1 MASSLLVT
9 RVSISFLLVTISVV
23 IESICSWI
31 LVCSLP
37 VTILTCCFNSCF
49 WEIRVEVVWERVS
62 MEVLVSETV
71 FVVDSIVD
79 SKAVV
84 LDVRLSIL
92 LVILVFCEVRSVFF
106 FSMRVV
112 SSLSASTAMVSV
124 YSPVIEISPASKLS
138 SFSCLIS

>member
-1 MASSLLVT
+1 
-9 RVSISFLLVTISVV
+9 
-23 IESICSWI
+23 
-31 LVCSLP
+31 
-37 VTILTCCFNSCF
+37 
-49 WEIRVEVVWERVS
+49 